1 MKITKQRLKEII
13 KEELTEA
20 PEEGP
25 PICEPASDR
34 EGLGWQIAKLLM
46 DSDFGED
53 IYGAIVDRAYD
64 FIEADPESQGVAV
77 EIDPGGAP
85 FRRAAKVGASKK
97 QGDPVGFQETIRQM
111 VRKVLAEHERLDPD
125 LKLTDDQAPFVLRRS
140 GAGADKEFFRILKR
154 KGRTLIPAWSPLEN
168 AHKYKTADA
177 AMDGKSRVLQHGHIP
192 VTIVP
197 IADVL
202 TELEEARETAAQR
215 TKRERAESRRKTQEK
230 KADPRVQAV
239 DRASQAH
246 IAKEKEKR
254 EKREKKAKEEK

>member
-20 PEEGP
+20 PEEDLAACKPESDLQSLGAQLGEL
-25 PICEPASDR
+25 IVASVF
-34 EGLGWQIAKLLM
+34 EK
-46 DSDFGED
+46 EV
-53 IYGAIVDRAYD
+53 YGDIVDYAMEY
-64 FIEADPESQGVAV
+64 VAERTPGMGTAEEEEEM
-77 EIDPGGAP
+77 EIPDRGRPY
-85 FRRAAKVGASKK
+85 
-97 QGDPVGFQETIRQM
+97 GDYSGIGFQETIRQM

-140 GAGADKEFFRILKR
+140 GAAADKEFFRILKR

-215 TKRERAESRRKTQEK
+215 TKRERAESGRRTQEK

-254 EKREKKAKEEK
+254 EKKAKEEK

>member
-1 MKITKQRLKEII
+1 MKISKQRLKEII
-13 KEELTEA
+13 KEELSSILNEA
-20 PEEGP
+20 SQRTWSVWVETPHEGA
-25 PICEPASDR
+25 ISYD
-34 EGLGWQIAKLLM
+34 I
-46 DSDFGED
+46 FGELTQEAVAEELKAANRHFPPGVD
-53 IYGAIVDRAYD
+53 LIAVVDDQSKELVQTGPEFSKEEALAAIKGDSTKQRL
-64 FIEADPESQGVAV
+64 E
-77 EIDPGGAP
+77 EIIKEELK
-85 FRRAAKVGASKK
+85 AA
-97 QGDPVGFQETIRQM
+97 
-111 VRKVLAEHERLDPD
+111 RLDPD

-140 GAGADKEFFRILKR
+140 GAGGDKEFFRILKR

>member
-1 MKITKQRLKEII
+1 M
-13 KEELTEA
+13 EA

-25 PICEPASDR
+25 PPCKPETDIKS
-34 EGLGWQIAKLLM
+34 LGAQL
-46 DSDFGED
+46 GEL
-53 IYGAIVDRAYD
+53 IVTSAFKKEVYGDIVDYAMVYVAERTPGMETAEEEEYGGST
-64 FIEADPESQGVAV
+64 ESEYAKRR
-77 EIDPGGAP
+77 PSFGAP
-85 FRRAAKVGASKK
+85 MKSDPDERR
-97 QGDPVGFQETIRQM
+97 PTGFQESIRQM

-140 GAGADKEFFRILKR
+140 GAAADKEFFRILKR

-177 AMDGKSRVLQHGHIP
+177 AMDGKYRVEQHGHIP

-215 TKRERAESRRKTQEK
+215 TKRERAESKRKTQKK

-254 EKREKKAKEEK
+254 EEREKKAKEEK